1 MPRAAAPYEPGE
13 ENILNSRQFAA
24 ARRAQCICSL
34 TIAAAL
40 ASLPLAAQAA
50 HAPLAAQLQ
59 DSTEPLR
66 IDRNGAIKE
75 ALAHNPTLAVAR
87 EQIAQAR
94 ARVTQGYA
102 LPEPS
107 ISANYLG
114 ANGAFH
120 PHTGNETDL
129 GIGITVPFPNKI
141 ILRGQAAKADLG
153 SFDELYIQQ
162 RQLIASQTAQAYDSL
177 LVALRHR
184 EDLLISKSLAQD
196 FVKKTQAR
204 YNAGTAAKLDIVKG
218 QVDVAQAENDLIANE
233 RGIANARAGL
243 NRLLGRTLGASVE
256 PADTLGVPA
265 VPPDFDRLE
274 KLAMETRPELRGL
287 QRQRQSAKAQQRL
300 AQQYFLPDVT
310 FGLSRNNI
318 YGTDP
323 TYTTSIGIDLP
334 IFFWQHQRGEVAEA
348 KHREAELTESYR
360 DVISQVGQ
368 DIRNAYATASTAQR
382 QVEFLANELVPS
394 AEEQYRIAST
404 SYGLGGSSALEV
416 IDAQRTLLDA
426 RTQYTTALGALNDAV
441 ADLERAT
448 GAPLDSTPDE
458 TSHE

>member
-1 MPRAAAPYEPGE
+1 MNIRTSHHRRAAM
-13 ENILNSRQFAA
+13 QT
-24 ARRAQCICSL
+24 RRISSWSL
-34 TIAAAL
+34 LAAL
-40 ASLPLAAQAA
+40 ASAPLAAQARDSI
-50 HAPLAAQLQ
+50 APM
-59 DSTEPLR
+59 R
-66 IDRNGAIKE
+66 IDRDGAIKE

-107 ISANYLG
+107 VSAAVLG
-114 ANGAFH
+114 ATGFAH
-120 PHTGNETDL
+120 PHTSNETDL
-129 GIGITVPFPNKI
+129 GVGITLPFPQKI
-141 ILRGQAAKADLG
+141 FLRGEAAKGDLG
-153 SFDELYIQQ
+153 NFDELYVQQ
-162 RQLIASQTAQAYDSL
+162 RQLIASQTSQAYDSL

-184 EDLLISKSLAQD
+184 EDLIVARTLAQD

-204 YNAGTAAKLDIVKG
+204 FNAGTAAKLDVVKG

-243 NRLLGRTLGASVE
+243 NRLLGRTLGAPIE

-265 VPPDFDRLE
+265 IPPDFERLE
-274 KLAMETRPELRGL
+274 KLAMTYRPELRGL
-287 QRQRQSAKAQQRL
+287 QRQREGARANERL

-310 FGLSRNNI
+310 LGISRNNI
-318 YGTDP
+318 YGEQP
-323 TYTTSIGIDLP
+323 TYTTSIGIDVP

-348 KHREAELTESYR
+348 KHREQELTESYR
-360 DVISQVGQ
+360 DVTAQVGQ
-368 DIRNAYATASTAQR
+368 DVRNAYATASTAMR
-382 QVEFLANELVPS
+382 QVEFLRDELVPS
-394 AEEQYRIAST
+394 AEEQYKIAST

-426 RTQYTTALGALNDAV
+426 KNQYTTALGALNDAV

-458 TSHE
+458 KSHE

>member
-1 MPRAAAPYEPGE
+1 MIIRNFAHHH
-13 ENILNSRQFAA
+13 SRQSASL
-24 ARRAQCICSL
+24 ARYICAL
-34 TIAAAL
+34 LLIAA
-40 ASLPLAAQAA
+40 PLAAQARA
-50 HAPLAAQLQ
+50 ATPTAAQLI
-59 DSTEPLR
+59 DSTTAPLR
-66 IDRNGAIKE
+66 LDRNAAITE

-94 ARVTQGYA
+94 ARVTEGYA

-107 ISANYLG
+107 VSANYLG

-120 PHTGNETDL
+120 PRSGNETDL
-129 GIGITVPFPNKI
+129 GIGITIPFPNKI
-141 ILRGQAAKADLG
+141 ILRGQAAKSDLG
-153 SFDELYIQQ
+153 NFDELYVQQ

-184 EDLLISKSLAQD
+184 EDLLISKSLAED
-196 FVKKTQAR
+196 FVKKTEAR
-204 YNAGTAAKLDIVKG
+204 YNAGTVAKLDIVKG

-243 NRLLGRTLGASVE
+243 NRLLGRVLGASVE
-256 PADTLGVPA
+256 PADTLGVPT
-265 VPPDFDRLE
+265 VPADFDRLE
-274 KLAMETRPELRGL
+274 KLALELRPELRGL
-287 QRQRQSAKAQQRL
+287 ERQRQSAKAQERL

-310 FGLSRNNI
+310 LGLSRNNI
-318 YGTDP
+318 YGEDP

-348 KHREAELTESYR
+348 KHRELELTESYR
-360 DVISQVGQ
+360 DVIAQVGQ
-368 DIRNAYATASTAQR
+368 DLRNSYATASTALR
-382 QVEFLANELVPS
+382 QVQFLADRLVPS
-394 AEEQYRIAST
+394 AEEQYRIASS

-426 RTQYTTALGALNDAV
+426 RNQYTTALGALNDAV

-458 TSHE
+458 KSHE

>member
-1 MPRAAAPYEPGE
+1 MNIRTSHLCRAA
-13 ENILNSRQFAA
+13 IRL
-24 ARRAQCICSL
+24 RRIGFWSV
-34 TIAAAL
+34 IAACA
-40 ASLPLAAQAA
+40 AGPLAAQARDSV
-50 HAPLAAQLQ
+50 APM
-59 DSTEPLR
+59 R
-66 IDRNGAIKE
+66 IDRDGAIKE

-107 ISANYLG
+107 VSAAVLG
-114 ANGAFH
+114 ATGFAH
-120 PHTGNETDL
+120 PHTANETDL
-129 GIGITVPFPNKI
+129 GVGITLPFPQKI
-141 ILRGQAAKADLG
+141 LLRGAAAKGDLG
-153 SFDELYIQQ
+153 NFDELYTQQ
-162 RQLIASQTAQAYDSL
+162 RQLIASQTSQAYDSL

-184 EDLLISKSLAQD
+184 EDLVVAKSLAQD

-204 YNAGTAAKLDIVKG
+204 FNAGTAAKLDVVKG

-243 NRLLGRTLGASVE
+243 NRLLGRTLGAPIE
-256 PADTLGVPA
+256 PADTLGVPN
-265 VPPDFDRLE
+265 VPPDLDRLE
-274 KLAMETRPELRGL
+274 KLAMTYRPELRGL
-287 QRQRQSAKAQQRL
+287 QRQRESARANEHL

-310 FGLSRNNI
+310 LGISRNNI
-318 YGTDP
+318 YGEQP
-323 TYTTSIGIDLP
+323 TYTTSIGIDVP

-348 KHREAELTESYR
+348 KHREQELTESYR
-360 DVISQVGQ
+360 DVTSQVGQ
-368 DIRNAYATASTAQR
+368 DIRNAYATASTALR
-382 QVEFLANELVPS
+382 QVQFLMDELVPS
-394 AEEQYRIAST
+394 AEEQYKIAST

-426 RTQYTTALGALNDAV
+426 KNQYTTALGALNDAV

-458 TSHE
+458 KSHE

>member
-1 MPRAAAPYEPGE
+1 M
-13 ENILNSRQFAA
+13 NIRIFAH
-24 ARRAQCICSL
+24 QLLPIL
-34 TIAAAL
+34 VAL
-40 ASLPLAAQAA
+40 SPLAAQSRGATR
-50 HAPLAAQLQ
+50 LRAQLQ
-59 DSTEPLR
+59 DSTSAPLR
-66 IDRNGAIKE
+66 LDRNEAITE
-75 ALAHNPTLAVAR
+75 ALAHNPTLAIAR

-107 ISANYLG
+107 ISASALG
-114 ANGAFH
+114 ATGFAH
-120 PHTGNETDL
+120 PHTGNETDV
-129 GIGITVPFPNKI
+129 GVGITIPFPNKI
-141 ILRGQAAKADLG
+141 ILRGQAAKSDLG
-153 SFDELYIQQ
+153 TFDELYIQQ

-184 EDLLISKSLAQD
+184 EDLLVSKTLAED
-196 FVKKTQAR
+196 FVRKTEAR
-204 YNAGTAAKLDIVKG
+204 YNAGTVAKLDIVKG

-243 NRLLGRTLGASVE
+243 NRLLGRVLGASIE

-274 KLAMETRPELRGL
+274 KLAMLSRPELRGL
-287 QRQRQSAKAQQRL
+287 QRQQQSARANARL

-310 FGLSRNNI
+310 VGLSRNNI
-318 YGTDP
+318 YGEDP

-334 IFFWQHQRGEVAEA
+334 IFFWQHQKGEVAEA
-348 KHREAELTESYR
+348 KHRQLELNESYR
-360 DVISQVGQ
+360 DVLAQVGQ
-368 DIRNAYATASTAQR
+368 DLRNSYATASTALR
-382 QVEFLANELVPS
+382 QVQFLADRLVPS
-394 AEEQYRIAST
+394 AEEQYRIASS

-426 RTQYTTALGALNDAV
+426 RNQYTTALGALNDAV
-441 ADLERAT
+441 ADLQRAT

-458 TSHE
+458 KSHE

>member
-1 MPRAAAPYEPGE
+1 M
-13 ENILNSRQFAA
+13 NVRQSL
-24 ARRAQCICSL
+24 QYCSL
-34 TIAAAL
+34 VVSLVCGA
-40 ASLPLAAQAA
+40 ASLVAQGA
-50 HAPLAAQLQ
+50 
-59 DSTEPLR
+59 DSASAPLR
-66 IDRNGAIKE
+66 IDRAGAIEE

-114 ANGAFH
+114 ATGAFR

-129 GIGITVPFPNKI
+129 GVGITIPFPNKI
-141 ILRGQAAKADLG
+141 ILRGQAAKGDLG
-153 SFDELYIQQ
+153 NFDAQYVLQ
-162 RQLIASQTAQAYDSL
+162 RQLIAAQTAQAYDSL

-184 EDLLISKSLAQD
+184 DDLLIAKQLAQD
-196 FVKKTQAR
+196 FVQKTQAR
-204 YNAGTAAKLDIVKG
+204 FNAGTAAKLDIVKG

-243 NRLLGRTLGASVE
+243 NRLLGRVLGASIE

-265 VPPDFDRLE
+265 IPTDFARLE
-274 KLAMETRPELRGL
+274 QLALSARPELRGL
-287 QRQRQSAKAQQRL
+287 ERERESARAQEHL

-310 FGLSRNNI
+310 LGLSRNNI

-334 IFFWQHQRGEVAEA
+334 IFFWQHQNGEVAEA
-348 KHREAELTESYR
+348 KHRQAELSATFR
-360 DVISQVGQ
+360 DISAQVGQ
-368 DIRNAYATASTAQR
+368 DLRNAYSTATVALR
-382 QVEFLANELVPS
+382 QVQFLADELVPS
-394 AEEQYRIAST
+394 ATEQYKIASST
-404 SYGLGGSSALEV
+404 YALGGSSALEV
-416 IDAQRTLLDA
+416 IDAQRTLLVA
-426 RTQYTTALGALNDAV
+426 KGQYTTALGALNDAV

-448 GAPLDSTPDE
+448 GAPLDSTPAE
-458 TSHE
+458 KSHD

>member
-1 MPRAAAPYEPGE
+1 MIVRHSVFHGLRLPRTCA
-13 ENILNSRQFAA
+13 FAA
-24 ARRAQCICSL
+24 SLAFGIARLS
-34 TIAAAL
+34 
-40 ASLPLAAQAA
+40 AQA
-50 HAPLAAQLQ
+50 P
-59 DSTEPLR
+59 DSTSAPFRLNRAE
-66 IDRNGAIKE
+66 AIQE

-107 ISANYLG
+107 ISAAFLG

-129 GIGITVPFPNKI
+129 GVGITIPFPNKI
-141 ILRGQAAKADLG
+141 ILRGQAAKGDLG
-153 SFDELYIQQ
+153 SFDAQYVLQ
-162 RQLIASQTAQAYDSL
+162 RQLVAAQTAQAYDSL

-184 EDLLISKSLAQD
+184 DDLMVAKQLAQD
-196 FVKKTQAR
+196 FVQKTQAR
-204 YNAGTAAKLDIVKG
+204 FNAGTAAKLDVVKG

-243 NRLLGRTLGASVE
+243 NRLLGRVLGASIE
-256 PADTLGVPA
+256 PADTLGLPLVPT
-265 VPPDFDRLE
+265 DFARLE
-274 KLAMETRPELRGL
+274 QLAMSARPELRGL
-287 QRQRQSAKAQQRL
+287 ERQRESARAQAHL

-310 FGLSRNNI
+310 LGLSRNNI

-334 IFFWQHQRGEVAEA
+334 IFFWQHQNGEVAEA
-348 KHREAELTESYR
+348 KHRELELSATYR
-360 DVISQVGQ
+360 DVSAQVGQ
-368 DIRNAYATASTAQR
+368 DLRNAYSTATVALR
-382 QVEFLANELVPS
+382 QVQFLANALVPS
-394 AEEQYRIAST
+394 AEEQYKIASS
-404 SYGLGGSSALEV
+404 SYALGGSSALEV

-426 RTQYTTALGALNDAV
+426 KSQYTSALGALNDAV

-448 GAPLDSTPDE
+448 GAPLDSTPAE
-458 TSHE
+458 KSHD

>member
-1 MPRAAAPYEPGE
+1 MNIRSARYQGAAM
-13 ENILNSRQFAA
+13 QM
-24 ARRAQCICSL
+24 RRICL
-34 TIAAAL
+34 WPLVAAL
-40 ASLPLAAQAA
+40 AATPLAAQARDSV
-50 HAPLAAQLQ
+50 APM
-59 DSTEPLR
+59 R
-66 IDRNGAIKE
+66 IDRDDAIRE

-107 ISANYLG
+107 VSASVLG
-114 ANGAFH
+114 ATGLAH
-120 PHTGNETDL
+120 PHTASETDL
-129 GIGITVPFPNKI
+129 GVGITVPFPQKI
-141 ILRGQAAKADLG
+141 ILRGRAAKGDLG
-153 SFDELYIQQ
+153 NFDELYIQQ
-162 RQLIASQTAQAYDSL
+162 RQLIASQTSQAYDSL

-184 EDLLISKSLAQD
+184 EDLVVARSLAQD

-204 YNAGTAAKLDIVKG
+204 FNAGTAAKLDVVKG

-243 NRLLGRTLGASVE
+243 NRLLGRTLGAPIE
-256 PADTLGVPA
+256 PADTLGVPNI
-265 VPPDFDRLE
+265 PTDFDRLE
-274 KLAMETRPELRGL
+274 KLAMSYRPELRGL
-287 QRQRQSAKAQQRL
+287 QRQQESARANERL
-300 AQQYFLPDVT
+300 AQQFFLPDVT
-310 FGLSRNNI
+310 LGVSRDNI
-318 YGTDP
+318 YGEQP
-323 TYTTSIGIDLP
+323 TYTTSIGIDVP

-348 KHREAELTESYR
+348 KHRERELTESYR
-360 DVISQVGQ
+360 DVTAQVGQ
-368 DIRNAYATASTAQR
+368 DIRNAYATASTALR
-382 QVEFLANELVPS
+382 QVQFLRDELVPS

-426 RTQYTTALGALNDAV
+426 KNQYTTALGALNDAV

-458 TSHE
+458 KSHE

>member
-1 MPRAAAPYEPGE
+1 LAAA
-13 ENILNSRQFAA
+13 F
-24 ARRAQCICSL
+24 
-34 TIAAAL
+34 
-40 ASLPLAAQAA
+40 
-50 HAPLAAQLQ
+50 
-59 DSTEPLR
+59 
-66 IDRNGAIKE
+66 
-75 ALAHNPTLAVAR
+75 
-87 EQIAQAR
+87 
-94 ARVTQGYA
+94 
-102 LPEPS
+102 
-107 ISANYLG
+107 LG
-114 ANGAFH
+114 ANGLFH

-129 GIGITVPFPNKI
+129 GVGITVPFPNKI

-153 SFDELYIQQ
+153 NFDELFVQQ
-162 RQLIASQTAQAYDSL
+162 RQLVASQTAQAYDSL

-184 EDLLISKSLAQD
+184 EDLLVTKSLAED

-204 YNAGTAAKLDIVKG
+204 FNAGTAAKLDVVKG

-243 NRLLGRTLGASVE
+243 NRLLGRTLGAPVE
-256 PADTLGVPA
+256 PADTLGAPV

-274 KLAMETRPELRGL
+274 KLAMDLRPELRGL
-287 QRQRQSAKAQQRL
+287 QRQRQSAHAQQRL
-300 AQQYFLPDVT
+300 AQQFFLPDISLGV
-310 FGLSRNNI
+310 SRNNI

-348 KHREAELTESYR
+348 KHRERELDETYR

-368 DIRNAYATASTAQR
+368 DLRNAYATATTAQR
-382 QVEFLANELVPS
+382 QVQFLANELVPS
-394 AEEQYRIAST
+394 AEEQYKIAST

-416 IDAQRTLLDA
+416 IDAQRTLLNA
-426 RTQYTTALGALNDAV
+426 KTQYTTALGALNDAV

-458 TSHE
+458 KSHD

>member
-1 MPRAAAPYEPGE
+1 MNTRNFARHSLRAP
-13 ENILNSRQFAA
+13 LSRCA
-24 ARRAQCICSL
+24 CSL
-34 TIAAAL
+34 AL
-40 ASLPLAAQAA
+40 IGAFMPLSAQVRATT
-50 HAPLAAQLQ
+50 PLSAQMQ
-59 DSTEPLR
+59 DSTTAPLR
-66 IDRNGAIKE
+66 IDRNEAIRE

-107 ISANYLG
+107 VSAAVLG
-114 ANGAFH
+114 ANGIAR
-120 PHTGNETDL
+120 PHTASETDL
-129 GIGITVPFPNKI
+129 GVGITIPFPNKI
-141 ILRGQAAKADLG
+141 ILRGQAAKSDLG
-153 SFDELYIQQ
+153 NFDELYVQQ

-184 EDLLISKSLAQD
+184 EDLLISKSLAED
-196 FVKKTQAR
+196 FVKKTEAR
-204 YNAGTAAKLDIVKG
+204 FNAGTAAKLDIVKG

-243 NRLLGRTLGASVE
+243 NRLLGRVLGASIE
-256 PADTLGVPA
+256 PADTLGVPV
-265 VPPDFDRLE
+265 VPTDLDRLE
-274 KLAMETRPELRGL
+274 KLAMLSRPELRGL
-287 QRQRQSAKAQQRL
+287 ARQRESAKSQERL

-310 FGLSRNNI
+310 LGLSRNNI

-348 KHREAELTESYR
+348 KHHELELTESYR
-360 DVISQVGQ
+360 DVTAQVGQ
-368 DIRNAYATASTAQR
+368 DLRNSYSTVSTALR
-382 QVEFLANELVPS
+382 QVQFLADRLVPS
-394 AEEQYRIAST
+394 AEEQYRIASS

-426 RTQYTTALGALNDAV
+426 RNQYTTALGALNDAV

-458 TSHE
+458 KSHD